1 MTSVE
6 QSMSIGAARAAS
18 ASTATELARCR
29 PDAAVTRRAVRRLRA
44 KTAVIG
50 MMVFGCSGVV

>member
-6 QSMSIGAARAAS
+6 QAMSIGAARAAS
-18 ASTATELARCR
+18 ASPGTELAWCC
-29 PDAAVTRRAVRRLRA
+29 PDAAVVRRFRA

-50 MMVFGCSGVV
+50 TMVFGRSGVV